1 MNFRQFPEKEGS
13 LFPQLRTVLTAAAV
27 FAAWPAFSASPAEK
41 LRPSE
46 KEEAAAVAAAIIRLT
61 GPKTLSV
68 PNERHTAFLKSIDK
82 RRELGD
88 QSPEDITAPGRI
100 GHEDSHPCQA
110 VFKWTTPPDAVRGV
124 FVVCGGGEVFRHDIT
139 GRNSIAI
146 DNLKTGLRY
155 SCSAEF
161 TLKSGKTLRQAAA
174 LTTADA
180 LPRWIRL
187 PGVSNVRDV
196 GGWKTAD
203 GKYRVRQGLLYRGG
217 EFDRRTC
224 LTPEGRRIFLKILRI
239 RTDLDLRTP
248 AGLERGVP
256 EYLFEKEGVRQM
268 LLPYPAVKLGQPAGR
283 HVVAELFHELAK
295 NETFPAY
302 IHCAGGADRTGSAV
316 FVLLGVLGLED
327 EAMLT
332 EFELTSFS
340 IYGKRSRKGRVFGYT
355 LKELGKYGRRE
366 DPLRRKAELFLLDC
380 GVSQADIA
388 AIRNIFLEKIPP
400 DASEA
405 AKKAD
410 APKQ

>member
-1 MNFRQFPEKEGS
+1 MKTYSFQKKARLVSSPPR
-13 LFPQLRTVLTAAAV
+13 LMLTAAAV
-27 FAAWPAFSASPAEK
+27 FAAWPAFSASPMEK
-41 LRPSE
+41 IRAKE
-46 KEEAAAVAAAIIRLT
+46 REEAAAAAAIIKLS
-61 GPKTLSV
+61 GPRTLSV
-68 PNERHTAFLKSIDK
+68 PNERHTAFINNIDK

-88 QSPEDITAPGRI
+88 QSPADITAPGQI

-124 FVVCGGGEVFRHDIT
+124 FVVCGGWEVFRFDIT
-139 GRNSIAI
+139 GKDSIAV

-161 TLKSGKTLRQAAA
+161 TLKSGKTLRQMVT

-187 PGVSNVRDV
+187 PGASNVRDV

-217 EFDRRTC
+217 EFDRRTR
-224 LTPEGRRIFLKILRI
+224 LTPEGRQIFLKILRI
-239 RTDLDLRTP
+239 RTDLDLRAH
-248 AGLERGVP
+248 AGLEPGAP
-256 EYLFEKEGVRQM
+256 EYLFEKEGVRQV
-268 LLPYPAVKLGQPAGR
+268 LLPYSSIKLGHPAGR
-283 HVVAELFHELAK
+283 RVVAGLFRELAK

-316 FVLLGVLGLED
+316 FLLLGVLGLED
-327 EAMLT
+327 EEMLT

-340 IYGKRSRKGRVFGYT
+340 VYGKRSRKGWVFKCT
-355 LKELGKYGRRE
+355 LKALEKYGRKN

-388 AIRNIFLEKIPP
+388 AIRNIFLEKILP
-400 DASEA
+400 EA
-405 AKKAD
+405 PRAEKKAD